1 MTDTFALSELAA
13 IGRLDVIP
21 QGAPCQWDSPD
32 LFDPVLFAW
41 KHGPHPTFGKVG
53 EYAINP
59 TTHLGA
65 AALAYICARLLGASE
80 EEACGASW
88 RTFIDADGGYD
99 GDDGPEGCTEVTLVT
114 MADGRTFGAWILDG
128 HIDNPE
134 AILAVTRRCVQE
146 AADASH

>member
-1 MTDTFALSELAA
+1 MPTTDALFPLSRLAA
-13 IGRLDVIP
+13 MGRLEVVPDPRLCVDAF
-21 QGAPCQWDSPD
+21 GAPRVFRPNMGAERGAN
-32 LFDPVLFAW
+32 LDPA
-41 KHGPHPTFGKVG
+41 
-53 EYAINP
+53 
-59 TTHLGA
+59 THLGA